1 MQSVLISQQ
10 KILSDLQVREEERV
24 HRESEILKE
33 LALMNKVGQQ
43 NFNIVEKHF
52 KKMLRKIF
60 VLTLDKQSQT
70 SQSQ

>member
-33 LALMNKVGQQ
+33 LALMNKIGQ
-43 NFNIVEKHF
+43 
-52 KKMLRKIF
+52 
-60 VLTLDKQSQT
+60 
-70 SQSQ
+70 